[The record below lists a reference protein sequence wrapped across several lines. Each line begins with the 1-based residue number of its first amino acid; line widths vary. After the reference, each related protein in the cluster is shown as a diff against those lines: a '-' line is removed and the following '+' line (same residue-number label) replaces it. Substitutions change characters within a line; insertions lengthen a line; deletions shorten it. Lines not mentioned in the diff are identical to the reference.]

1 MQAMPRKQAFLIGC
15 CWVGTLLLVGC
26 GQESPSSDD
35 DDGRSE
41 PEEVQEIDEE
51 EAFVSIDCDAWQN
64 APPEPRGCVNQPIY
78 CNDEIESTTFGSTS
92 KLGDDFYLQAGVT
105 PRGHS
110 YQESG
115 DVVYELLLPG
125 DTDAVLS
132 LDTPCADLDL
142 FAMTYRDGS
151 QQCPSSTTVFKE
163 SDFSQRRSELEELKI
178 STGSLGR
185 EDRMQGGRSYLVVI
199 DGKSGQEGSY
209 RLTVDCTDNGSGEV
223 GFQTSSAEQEP
234 SNPKATP
241 PPVESKTQPV
251 VVAKTPRTEPT
262 KSQSQTTV
270 TTQETSAVPSK
281 GGLILNVEA
290 PYRTVK
296 GSCGRK
302 TFSSTA
308 RVGNQFNLGK
318 VSAGTSCTLNF
329 TGGGPAQAKVAFT
342 YSGRPL
348 TCTGVATTMQCR

>member
-1 MQAMPRKQAFLIGC
+1 MGA
-15 CWVGTLLLVGC
+15 VGSTLLLVGC

-199 DGKSGQEGSY
+199 DGKSAQEVIGS
-209 RLTVDCTDNGSGEV
+209 RLIALIMAPVRWVPDLFGGTRTVQSKGNTASGRVENPARCGSQDPSNRTDQITKSNHSNDPRDVGGSVQRRAHLERRSPISNGEGLMWEKNIFQHGSG
-223 GFQTSSAEQEP
+223 G
-234 SNPKATP
+234 
-241 PPVESKTQPV
+241 
-251 VVAKTPRTEPT
+251 
-262 KSQSQTTV
+262 QSVQLGEGV
-270 TTQETSAVPSK
+270 
-281 GGLILNVEA
+281 
-290 PYRTVK
+290 
-296 GSCGRK
+296 CGD
-302 TFSSTA
+302 FLYA
-308 RVGNQFNLGK
+308 QFHRRW
-318 VSAGTSCTLNF
+318 TR
-329 TGGGPAQAKVAFT
+329 QAKVAFT